1 MIRVLDA
8 AGVVDEFIGS
18 YFNAFV
24 EIINHPAQN
33 DLTVKTIEYLIQ
45 TNEKRDN
52 NMYQQLAIA
61 AYVVV
66 LFLTLRDIRIFK
78 RTRLVSYRKGALRGL
93 VASTVVLLGTF
104 FVGANPDLG
113 LLIVLIGLYINR
125 KGIRE
130 DVFRDTAAMDRLLGK
145 TDYHESNIEQ
155 DET

>member
-78 RTRLVSYRKGALRGL
+78 RTRLVSYRKGAMRGL
-93 VASTVVLLGTF
+93 AASTVVLLGTF
-104 FVGANPDLG
+104 IVFVNPDLG

-130 DVFRDTAAMDRLLGK
+130 DVFKDTVALDRLLGK